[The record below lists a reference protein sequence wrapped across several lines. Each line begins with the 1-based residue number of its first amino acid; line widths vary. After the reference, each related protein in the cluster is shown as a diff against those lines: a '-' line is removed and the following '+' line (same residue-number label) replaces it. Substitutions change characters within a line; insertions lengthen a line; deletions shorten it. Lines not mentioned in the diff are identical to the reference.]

1 MLVASGSDDE
11 FEDALKT
18 SVEIIDELKSIAGVP
33 IVETIDELPDARY
46 RALMKKYREKIDVE
60 VKK

>member
-1 MLVASGSDDE
+1 MLVASGSADE

-18 SVEIIDELKSIAGVP
+18 SVEIIEEMKSIAGVP

-46 RALMKKYREKIDVE
+46 RALMKRYREKIDVE

>member
-1 MLVASGSDDE
+1 MVVASGSADE

-18 SVEIIDELKSIAGVP
+18 SVEIIDELKSIAGMP
-33 IVETIDELPDARY
+33 IVEVDELPDARY
-46 RALMKKYREKIDVE
+46 RALMKKYRERINVK

>member
-1 MLVASGSDDE
+1 MVVASGSDDE

-18 SVEIIDELKSIAGVP
+18 SVEIIKEMNSIACVP
-33 IVETIDELPDARY
+33 ILETIDELPDARY
-46 RALMKKYREKIDVE
+46 RALMKRYREKIDVE

>member
-1 MLVASGSDDE
+1 MVVASGSDDE

-18 SVEIIDELKSIAGVP
+18 SVEIIEEMKSIAGVP
-33 IVETIDELPDARY
+33 ILEVDELPDARY
-46 RALMKKYREKIDVE
+46 RALMKRYREKINVE

>member
-1 MLVASGSDDE
+1 MVVASGSDEPEKD
-11 FEDALKT
+11 LT
-18 SVEIIDELKSIAGVP
+18 SVEIIDELKLIAGVP

-46 RALMKKYREKIDVE
+46 RALMKRYREKINVE

>member
-1 MLVASGSDDE
+1 MVVASRSDDE

-18 SVEIIDELKSIAGVP
+18 SVEIIEEMKLIAGVP
-33 IVETIDELPDARY
+33 FVEVDELPDARY
-46 RALMKKYREKIDVE
+46 RALMKKYREKINVE

>member
-18 SVEIIDELKSIAGVP
+18 SVEIIEEMKSIAGVP
-33 IVETIDELPDARY
+33 IVEVDELPDARY
-46 RALMKKYREKIDVE
+46 RAMMKRYRERINVK

>member
-1 MLVASGSDDE
+1 MVVASGSDDA

-18 SVEIIDELKSIAGVP
+18 SVEIIEEMKSIAGVP

-46 RALMKKYREKIDVE
+46 RAMMKRYREKIDVE

>member
-1 MLVASGSDDE
+1 MLVASESDDE

-18 SVEIIDELKSIAGVP
+18 SVEIIDELKSIADVP
-33 IVETIDELPDARY
+33 ILEVDELPDARY
-46 RALMKKYREKIDVE
+46 RALMKRYREKINVE

>member
-1 MLVASGSDDE
+1 MVVASGSADE

-18 SVEIIDELKSIAGVP
+18 SVEIIEEMKSIAGVP
-33 IVETIDELPDARY
+33 IVETIDALPDARY
-46 RALMKKYREKIDVE
+46 RAMMKRYREKINVE

>member
-1 MLVASGSDDE
+1 MVVASGSAEPKKDL
-11 FEDALKT
+11 A
-18 SVEIIDELKSIAGVP
+18 SVEIIEEINSIECVP

-46 RALMKKYREKIDVE
+46 RALMKRYRERINVE

>member
-1 MLVASGSDDE
+1 MVVASGSADE

-18 SVEIIDELKSIAGVP
+18 SVEIIEELKSIAGVP
-33 IVETIDELPDARY
+33 ILERIDELPDARY
-46 RALMKKYREKIDVE
+46 RALMKRYRERINVE

>member
-1 MLVASGSDDE
+1 MLVASGPADG

-33 IVETIDELPDARY
+33 IVEVDELPDARY
-46 RALMKKYREKIDVE
+46 RALMKKYREKINVE
-60 VKK
+60 AKK

>member
-1 MLVASGSDDE
+1 MVVASGSDDE

-18 SVEIIDELKSIAGVP
+18 SVEIIEEMKSIACVP
-33 IVETIDELPDARY
+33 VVEVDELPDARY
-46 RALMKKYREKIDVE
+46 RALMKRYREKINVE

>member
-1 MLVASGSDDE
+1 MVVASGSDDE
-11 FEDALKT
+11 PEKDLA
-18 SVEIIDELKSIAGVP
+18 SVEIIEEMKSIAGVP
-33 IVETIDELPDARY
+33 IVEVDELPDARY

>member
-18 SVEIIDELKSIAGVP
+18 SVEIIEEINSIAGVP

-46 RALMKKYREKIDVE
+46 RALMKKYRERINVE

>member
-1 MLVASGSDDE
+1 MVVASGSDDE

-18 SVEIIDELKSIAGVP
+18 SVEIIEEMKSIAGVP
-33 IVETIDELPDARY
+33 ILEVDELPDARY
-46 RALMKKYREKIDVE
+46 RALMKRYRERINVE